1 LYKDFR
7 QKIAAIDYKLT
18 NLQQAEDNYYLTAK
32 YLLELANRAYDLFMS
47 SEIEEKRELLKLTL
61 QNLKLKGKTVQYEA
75 IKPFDKILF
84 YATRSN
90 WLALTDYV
98 GTYYREFLMSTN
110 YTTALAN

>member
-1 LYKDFR
+1 MYKDFR

-90 WLALTDYV
+90 WLPRVDSNHEPY
-98 GTYYREFLMSTN
+98 S
-110 YTTALAN
+110 